1 MKISSKKNR
10 FFTGLFILFAAGAL
24 LSAAEV
30 IQEKEVTTASQSEK
44 DSNRKKDQA
53 KNPEGVVLHTEITVT
68 ATRTEKTV
76 FDVPK
81 PISVVSQKKIA
92 ELALNNISEILP
104 ELPGTDM
111 VGVGA
116 NQSRPVIRGLRGQRI
131 LLLSDGVRM
140 SNSRRTQSFGE
151 IPSLVDVSWIDR
163 VEVVRG
169 PASVLYGSEAIGG
182 VINLLS
188 LTPDY
193 NQSRTNISGSLGYR
207 FGSADDQHKGFAN
220 ISGNMGH
227 FGFMVNGSY
236 RKAGDY
242 LAPAGSFGS
251 ITLDQ
256 NTPVIDTGVE
266 DNNLNLFLGFRISER
281 NDISIRYENYRA
293 RDAGFGYVDPSA
305 YSPGDPTIQML
316 YPEQKLHKFTLRYEN
331 RALDFMLADGIS
343 FTSYYQENVR
353 NFDTNISIPYFPGAG
368 MNIRS
373 SNHTD
378 VSTFGARLEMTKV
391 LFQSHVLTYGF
402 DYFQD
407 DSENTDTNSTE
418 IFGFGPPMTSTDNTP
433 NIPNAFFRSA
443 GAFFQDDILLF
454 PRASL
459 ILGLRYQSIHA
470 QTNTTLGMEEPLVD
484 STDSTVVG
492 AANFIYGITDNFKM
506 ILSLGRGFRSAN
518 LPERFF
524 QGVVPD
530 GRGYQVNNTE
540 LKPETSFNLDFGIR
554 YRLKSLYIEST
565 YFRNMVYDGI
575 QIAGTGEMFGHLA
588 EYKNV
593 NIDKLRLQGVEV
605 LGQLNLDFGLSFT
618 ANFSHISSKNL
629 TNPELMNADTYGSRL
644 NLNARYDFPTDLFW
658 MEYHVRIN
666 GDRKDVDLDSNPI
679 GSVIPGFTVHSVR
692 AGVTLFKQ
700 SQFPQ
705 HLGIVV
711 GNLTNTL
718 YSEFSNASFFRP
730 APRRH
735 VTFTWRIR
743 F

>member
-1 MKISSKKNR
+1 MKKQALNKW
-10 FFTGLFILFAAGAL
+10 LFIGLLVLAVASGFLFADTKTQETKMKTVSQSEEKNGA
-24 LSAAEV
+24 SQE
-30 IQEKEVTTASQSEK
+30 QEKELE
-44 DSNRKKDQA
+44 D
-53 KNPEGVVLHTEITVT
+53 VVLHTEITVT

-76 FDVPK
+76 FDSPK
-81 PISVVSQKKIA
+81 PVSVVNQKKIE
-92 ELALNNISEILP
+92 ELSLNNISEILP

-116 NQSRPVIRGLRGQRI
+116 SQSRPVIRGLRGQRI
-131 LLLSDGVRM
+131 LLLSDGIRM

-151 IPSLVDVSWIDR
+151 IPSLVDVSWLER

-188 LTPDY
+188 LSPDY
-193 NQSRTNISGSLGYR
+193 NQSGTNISGSLGYR
-207 FGSADDQHKGFAN
+207 FGSADEQHKGFAN

-227 FGFMVNGSY
+227 FGFMVSGSY

-242 LAPAGSFGS
+242 LAPAGSFGN

-256 NTPVIDTGVE
+256 NTPVNDTGVE

-305 YSPGDPTIQML
+305 YSPGDPTIQLL
-316 YPEQKLHKFTLRYEN
+316 YPEQKLQKFTLRYEN

-343 FTSYYQENVR
+343 LAGYYQENVR
-353 NFDTNISIPYFPGAG
+353 NFDTNISIPFFPGAG

-407 DSENTDTNSTE
+407 DSENTDSSSTE
-418 IFGFGPPMTSTDNTP
+418 MFGFGPPVTSTDDTP
-433 NIPNAFFRSA
+433 NVPNASFRSA
-443 GAFFQDDILLF
+443 GAFIQDDILLF

-459 ILGLRYQSIHA
+459 ILGLRYQSGHA
-470 QTNTTLGMEEPLVD
+470 QTKATLGLDEPLVD

-492 AANFIYGITDNFKM
+492 AANFIYGITDDFKM
-506 ILSLGRGFRSAN
+506 VFSLGRGFRSAN

-524 QGVVPD
+524 LGVTPD
-530 GRGYQVNNTE
+530 GRGYQVSNTE
-540 LKPETSFNLDFGIR
+540 LNPETSFNVDLGFR
-554 YRLKSLYIEST
+554 YRLKSLYFEST

-575 QIAGTGEMFGHLA
+575 QIALTGEMFGRLP

-605 LGQLNLDFGLSFT
+605 LGQLNLDFGLSLT
-618 ANFSHISSKNL
+618 ANFSYITSKNL

-644 NLNARYDFPTDLFW
+644 NMNARYDFPNDLFW

-666 GDRKDVDLDSNPI
+666 GDRKDVDLGSNPI

-705 HLGIVV
+705 HVGIVV